1 MLRLPCFSIARSHE
15 ASGSAP
21 RGEIWWGSLPEPTGS
36 GPGFRRPLLIVS
48 ANSFNDSRI
57 STVVAAV
64 NTSNLRL
71 ADAPGNVRLPAKGTG
86 LTKASVVNV
95 SQIITVDKT
104 FLTERIGNLNP
115 RLLAEV
121 DDGLRLVLSI

>member
-1 MLRLPCFSIARSHE
+1 MR
-15 ASGSAP
+15 
-21 RGEIWWGSLPEPTGS
+21 RGEIWWGTLPEPTGS

-57 STVVAAV
+57 STVVAV
-64 NTSNLRL
+64 VITSNLRL
-71 ADAPGNVRLPAKGTG
+71 ADAPGNVRLPVKGTG
-86 LTKASVVNV
+86 LTKVSVANV

-104 FLTERIGNLNP
+104 FLTERIGRLSP
-115 RLLAEV
+115 RLLAEI

>member
-1 MLRLPCFSIARSHE
+1 MR
-15 ASGSAP
+15 

-64 NTSNLRL
+64 ITSNLRL
-71 ADAPGNVRLPAKGTG
+71 ADAPGNVRLPAKGIG
-86 LTKASVVNV
+86 LAKASVVNV

-104 FLTERIGNLNP
+104 FLTERIGRLNP
-115 RLLAEV
+115 RLLTEV

>member
-1 MLRLPCFSIARSHE
+1 MR
-15 ASGSAP
+15 
-21 RGEIWWGSLPEPTGS
+21 RGEIWWASLPEPTGS
-36 GPGFRRPLLIVS
+36 GPGFRRRLLIVS

-64 NTSNLRL
+64 ITSNLRL
-71 ADAPGNVRLPAKGTG
+71 ADAPGNVRLPVKGTG

-104 FLTERIGNLNP
+104 FLTERIGRLNP

-121 DDGLRLVLSI
+121 DDGLRLVFSI

>member
-1 MLRLPCFSIARSHE
+1 VR
-15 ASGSAP
+15 

-57 STVVAAV
+57 NTVVAAV
-64 NTSNLRL
+64 ITSNLRL
-71 ADAPGNVRLPAKGTG
+71 ADAPGNVRLPAKGIG

-104 FLTERIGNLNP
+104 FLTERIGRLNP